1 MGKAAK
7 GSRKGKKAWRP
18 DITTNHIDDY
28 FDESIRDAFTGKAS
42 DTKSTDKIPAKRK
55 FEKHK
60 EKVLHYENPF
70 VQAVTSSSSKKSKR
84 KKKQVNTQTIQ
95 HDKFSQVDDIS
106 STLTDIWNNEGE
118 ATDRPKKKASI
129 IPVVEVEPPGCSFY
143 PSFEACQDSFALVV
157 ASGMQ
162 KIYKKEL
169 GPQPL
174 LETIPGEAIANED
187 DGALSWT
194 AAFPY
199 EVWEHIFSFLPTDAD
214 RHAVALVCRSW
225 YQIERLSR
233 RKIFVGNCYA
243 VAPVAAVRRFPEVRV
258 ATIKGKPSFADLLC
272 TDWGGGVE
280 MWIQSMANGWPLLE
294 ELQLKRMVV
303 SDDCLKLIARS
314 FKNFRVLSLAFC
326 EGFSAVGLAAIA
338 ADCRNLEAL
347 DLHQYRV
354 KKNCINW
361 ISHFPESFTSLVTL
375 NIACLD
381 GEMNVST
388 LERLISRCPYLKTLR
403 LNHVTP
409 LEKLVGLLHRAP
421 QLVDLGIGILIGE
434 GYPGFFSKLESAFA
448 HLKHLKNLFWKAGPL
463 YLPAIYPICEGLTT
477 LHLFESSIKAPEL
490 AKVVC
495 QCKNLQQLWIRDL
508 IEDDGLI
515 AVASSCKLLRKLQI
529 LPSDPPYCPLTEIGL
544 IAVSSGC
551 VMLES
556 VLYFC
561 RQMTNSALL
570 SIANNCPNLMCFR
583 LCIPKPYTPDYIT
596 QEPLD
601 AGFGAIVESCKDL
614 RCLSISGL
622 LTDRV
627 FKTIG
632 ASANRLKRLSVCCA
646 GDGDAGLHYILSGC
660 RKLRML
666 EIRKCPFGIK
676 ALLDNADKLKTMR
689 CLWMSSCSVT
699 LGECRLLAKKIPR
712 LNVEVIDETGGGPV
726 QSRRDH
732 FPVEKLY
739 IYNTFTGPRLDA
751 PPSVLTVW

>member
-7 GSRKGKKAWRP
+7 GSRKGKKPWRP

-42 DTKSTDKIPAKRK
+42 DTKSTDKIPVKRK
-55 FEKHK
+55 IEKHNK
-60 EKVLHYENPF
+60 KVLHYDGLLQKNPF
-70 VQAVTSSSSKKSKR
+70 VQAVPSSSSKKSKR
-84 KKKQVNTQTIQ
+84 KKKQVNTQIIET
-95 HDKFSQVDDIS
+95 DKSSQVDDIT

-118 ATDRPKKKASI
+118 ATDRPKKKQKASI
-129 IPVVEVEPPGCSFY
+129 ILAIEVEPPGCSFN
-143 PSFEACQDSFALVV
+143 PSFEAHQDRAFSWA
-157 ASGMQ
+157 AT
-162 KIYKKEL
+162 
-169 GPQPL
+169 L
-174 LETIPGEAIANED
+174 LD
-187 DGALSWT
+187 
-194 AAFPY
+194 

-214 RHAVALVCRSW
+214 RHAVSLVCRSW
-225 YQIERLSR
+225 YQIERMSR
-233 RKIFVGNCYA
+233 QKIIVRNCYA
-243 VAPVAAVRRFPEVRV
+243 VAPAAVVRRFPEVRA
-258 ATIKGKPSFADLLC
+258 ATIKGKPCFADLLRSN
-272 TDWGGGVE
+272 WGGEAGK
-280 MWIQSMANGWPLLE
+280 WIQGMAEGWPLLE
-294 ELQLKRMVV
+294 ELRLKRMVV
-303 SDDCLKLIARS
+303 SDDCLELIAQS
-314 FKNFRVLSLAFC
+314 FKNFRVLSLVFC
-326 EGFSAVGLAAIA
+326 EGFSTLGLAAIA
-338 ADCRNLEAL
+338 ANCRNLKVL
-347 DLHQYRV
+347 DLHQY
-354 KKNCINW
+354 KAKENCINW

-381 GEMNVST
+381 CEMNVSI
-388 LERLISRCPYLKTLR
+388 LESLISRCPYLKTLR
-403 LNHVTP
+403 LNHATP
-409 LEKLVGLLHRAP
+409 LEKLVSLLYRAP
-421 QLVDLGIGILIGE
+421 QLVDLGIGTLIGE
-434 GYPGFFSKLESAFA
+434 GYPGLFSKLESAFV

-477 LHLFESSIKAPEL
+477 LHLFDSSIQAPEL
-490 AKVVC
+490 SKVVS
-495 QCKNLQQLWIRDL
+495 QCKNLQQLWVRDL

-515 AVASSCKLLRKLQI
+515 AVASSCKFLRKLQI
-529 LPSDPPYCPLTEIGL
+529 VPSDPPHCSLTEIGL

-570 SIANNCPNLMCFR
+570 TIANNRPNLTCFR
-583 LCIPKPYTPDYIT
+583 LCIVKPYTPDYIT

-614 RCLSISGL
+614 RRLSMSGL

-632 ASANRLKRLSVCCA
+632 ASANRLERLSVGFA

-699 LGECRLLAKKIPR
+699 LGECRLLAKKMPR
-712 LNVEVIDETGGGPV
+712 LSVEVIDENAGTL
-726 QSRRDH
+726 QSRRDLSRRDLLRRDML
-732 FPVEKLY
+732 PVKKLY
-739 IYNTFTGPRLDA
+739 IYNSITGPRIDA

>member
-42 DTKSTDKIPAKRK
+42 ETKSTDKTLVKRK
-55 FEKHK
+55 IEKHV
-60 EKVLHYENPF
+60 EKVLHHESSLQKNPF
-70 VQAVTSSSSKKSKR
+70 VQAVPSSSSKKSKR
-84 KKKQVNTQTIQ
+84 KKKQVMTQIIQ
-95 HDKFSQVDDIS
+95 TGKSSQVDDIT
-106 STLTDIWNNEGE
+106 STLIDIWNNEGE
-118 ATDRPKKKASI
+118 AIDRPKKKQKASI
-129 IPVVEVEPPGCSFY
+129 ILAIEVEPPGCSFN
-143 PSFEACQDSFALVV
+143 PSFEAHQDRAFSWA
-157 ASGMQ
+157 AT
-162 KIYKKEL
+162 
-169 GPQPL
+169 L
-174 LETIPGEAIANED
+174 LD
-187 DGALSWT
+187 
-194 AAFPY
+194 

-214 RHAVALVCRSW
+214 RHAVSLVCRSW
-225 YQIERLSR
+225 YQIERMSR
-233 RKIFVGNCYA
+233 RKIIVRNCYA
-243 VAPVAAVRRFPEVRV
+243 VAPAAVVRRFPEVRA
-258 ATIKGKPSFADLLC
+258 ATIKGKPCFADLLRSN
-272 TDWGGGVE
+272 WGGKAGK
-280 MWIQSMANGWPLLE
+280 WIQWMAEGWPLLE
-294 ELQLKRMVV
+294 ELRLKRMVV
-303 SDDCLKLIARS
+303 SDDCLELIAQS
-314 FKNFRVLSLAFC
+314 FKNFRVLSLVFC
-326 EGFSAVGLAAIA
+326 EGFSTVGLAAIA
-338 ADCRNLEAL
+338 ANCRNLKVL
-347 DLHQYRV
+347 DLHQY
-354 KKNCINW
+354 KAKENCINW

-381 GEMNVST
+381 CEMNVSF

-403 LNHVTP
+403 LNHATP
-409 LEKLVGLLHRAP
+409 LEKLVSLLHRAP
-421 QLVDLGIGILIGE
+421 QLVDLGIGTLIGE
-434 GYPGFFSKLESAFA
+434 GYPGLFSKLESAFA
-448 HLKHLKNLFWKAGPL
+448 HLKHLKNLFWKAGPF

-477 LHLFESSIKAPEL
+477 LHLFDSSIQAPEL
-490 AKVVC
+490 SKVVS
-495 QCKNLQQLWIRDL
+495 QCKNLQQLWVRDL

-529 LPSDPPYCPLTEIGL
+529 VPSDPPHCPLTEIGL

-570 SIANNCPNLMCFR
+570 TIANNRPNLTCFR
-583 LCIPKPYTPDYIT
+583 LCIVKPYTPDYIT

-614 RCLSISGL
+614 RRLSMSGL
-622 LTDRV
+622 LTDCV

-632 ASANRLKRLSVCCA
+632 ASANRLERLSVGFA

-699 LGECRLLAKKIPR
+699 LGECRLLAKKMPR
-712 LNVEVIDETGGGPV
+712 LSVEVIDENGGAL
-726 QSRRDH
+726 QSRRDLSRRDLLRRDIL
-732 FPVEKLY
+732 PAKKLY
-739 IYNTFTGPRLDA
+739 IYNSITGPRIDA